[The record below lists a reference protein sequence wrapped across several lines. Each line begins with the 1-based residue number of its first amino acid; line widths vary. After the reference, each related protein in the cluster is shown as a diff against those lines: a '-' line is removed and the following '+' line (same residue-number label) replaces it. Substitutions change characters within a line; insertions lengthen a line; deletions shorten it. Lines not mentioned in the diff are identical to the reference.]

1 MPLTDMERLEWEI
14 LRLFNVAR
22 DNPQR
27 ALEEAGVGH
36 LYDEALYPSGGL
48 PLRMNKAF
56 REKEQEWAQFVVDGQ
71 GVPGDE
77 HHLVDGRYD
86 AE

>member
-1 MPLTDMERLEWEI
+1 MPLTDVERLEWEI

-27 ALEEAGVGH
+27 ALDEAGVGH
-36 LYDEALYPSGGL
+36 RYDEALYPSRG

-56 REKEQEWAQFVVDGQ
+56 REKEQEWAQLLVDGQ
-71 GVPGDE
+71 RGTRRPAPLG
-77 HHLVDGRYD
+77 GWTIRCC
-86 AE
+86 